1 MLEVR
6 RTKLLPMVTWKIENV
21 SNKLDD
27 LSQDF
32 LKEDKDDLKK

>member
-1 MLEVR
+1 
-6 RTKLLPMVTWKIENV
+6 MVTWKIENV